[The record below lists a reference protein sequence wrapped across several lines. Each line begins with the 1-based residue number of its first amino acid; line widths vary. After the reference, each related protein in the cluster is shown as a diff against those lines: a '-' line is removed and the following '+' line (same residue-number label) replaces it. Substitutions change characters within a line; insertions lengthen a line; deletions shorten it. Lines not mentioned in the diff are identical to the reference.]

1 MLSCEGHLTEQ
12 EIYKSLTSFK
22 NNKSPGDDEL
32 AKEFYC
38 CFWNDIKD
46 IFMKSLCESK
56 KLKQLCVSQRQAI
69 IKLLKKPNKD
79 KRYVAN
85 WRPIS
90 LLNFD
95 LKIISKSLATRLK
108 NVLGK
113 LIDARETAYMDERF
127 IGESGR
133 LIDDVL
139 KVCDMQKLSVYLL
152 TVDFEKAFDSL
163 NHNSLI
169 VVLKKYGFGDDF
181 IDWVL
186 ILFNSQESCVIN
198 GGHSTKYFPLEHGA
212 RQGDPISTYLFV
224 LALEI
229 FFILIKTNNDIQGIE
244 IFNHEYL
251 YTAYTD
257 DTTFF
262 VKDLNSVKII
272 LSSLDQFYTF
282 SGLRPNLSKCE
293 IAGIGVLKDA
303 NVALC
308 GLKSVNLTK
317 KSIKILGVH
326 LSYNEKLQN
335 ELNFCTTIK
344 NICNVI
350 KLWRMRHLSLEGK
363 ITIFKSLAIS
373 KIVYLALLTI
383 VPKNVNFELKE
394 I

>member
-1 MLSCEGHLTEQ
+1 
-12 EIYKSLTSFK
+12 
-22 NNKSPGDDEL
+22 
-32 AKEFYC
+32 
-38 CFWNDIKD
+38 
-46 IFMKSLCESK
+46 MKSFCESK
-56 KLKQLCVSQRQAI
+56 KLKQLCVSQREAI

-113 LIDARETAYMDERF
+113 LIDTRQTAYVNERF

-139 KVCDMQKLSVYLL
+139 KVCDMQKLSGYLL

-163 NHNSLI
+163 NFLI
-169 VVLKKYGFGDDF
+169 AVLKKYGFGDDF
-181 IDWVL
+181 IDWIL

-198 GGHSTKYFPLEHGA
+198 GGHSTKYFPLERGA
-212 RQGDPISTYLFV
+212 RQGDPISAYLFV

-229 FFILIKTNNDIQGIE
+229 FFILIKTNNNIQGIE
-244 IFNHEYL
+244 IFNHEFL
-251 YTAYTD
+251 YTAYAD

-262 VKDLNSVKII
+262 VKDLNSVKVI

-282 SGLRPNLSKCE
+282 SGLRPNLRKCE

-317 KSIKILGVH
+317 ESIKILGVH

-383 VPKNVNFELKE
+383 VPKMLFLS
-394 I
+394 